1 MAFPNICHVIGMFRT
16 SLLPIAFSM
25 VLCASAF
32 SQTESPIQSPASP
45 FGLDI
50 VAPVQLAGS
59 DEASATFQSEVL
71 PDILKLANQSLSEKN
86 APGNFNSIALDPA
99 NLVLAQDATVRVYFL
114 NEGAG
119 YSNSLGISTTDGG
132 PLAPDAALIFPNAS
146 SSTGFGGTG
155 TAIRSS
161 TNPLAPGDFVDLG
174 KFSAGTS
181 LDFFLIADGANGGKT
196 FFSTDVSL
204 NRDGIVHAVSLAPD
218 GSAYLIIGFEDLL
231 NGGDKDYND
240 VLIAVEIGKVNV
252 QTLAGL
258 GAPEPTL
265 AMGAILA
272 FGLLACGT
280 RRRLP
285 Q

>member
-1 MAFPNICHVIGMFRT
+1 MFRN
-16 SLLPIAFSM
+16 SRLLIAFS
-25 VLCASAF
+25 VILCTSAF
-32 SQTESPIQSPASP
+32 SQTESPFQSPASP
-45 FGLDI
+45 YNLDI

-59 DEASATFQSEVL
+59 DEASATFQAEVL
-71 PDILKLANQSLSEKN
+71 PGILKLANQSLSEKS
-86 APGNFNSIALDPA
+86 APLNFNSIALDPS

-174 KFSAGTS
+174 TYSAGTS
-181 LDFFLIADGANGGKT
+181 LDFFLIANGAKGGST
-196 FFSTDVSL
+196 FFSTDLSL

-231 NGGDKDYND
+231 NGGDRDYND
-240 VLIAVEIGKVNV
+240 VLVAVEIGKVNV
-252 QTLAGL
+252 QSLAGL

-265 AMGAILA
+265 AMGAVLA
-272 FGLLACGT
+272 FGLLASCT